1 MRSSSLSVSTVP
13 VLKVGSE
20 IERVYL
26 RPQAAFFATL
36 GISWY
41 MLKIAP
47 SSMPSDS
54 MQYW

>member
-13 VLKVGSE
+13 VSNSGSE
-20 IERVYL
+20 MARVYL
-26 RPQAAFFATL
+26 RPQAAFFATD
-36 GISWY
+36 GTSWY
-41 MLKIAP
+41 MLKISP

>member
-1 MRSSSLSVSTVP
+1 MRRNWRSVSGVP
-13 VLKVGSE
+13 VSNLGSE

-26 RPQAAFFATL
+26 RPQDAFFATL

-41 MLKIAP
+41 MLKISP